1 MNPLTAGKKTADA
14 PWSEHRVPLGAA
26 RTVTVRLYAPSGEPS
41 TRASL
46 LVLHLHGGAFTGGN
60 LDAGLTSASLLA
72 AAGALVASVDYPLAP
87 LHSFPA
93 ALEAAYTALQWLA
106 RRRGARGRG
115 GLYVAGDEAGG
126 NLAAALALM
135 TRDQCG
141 PALAGQLLVSPML
154 DPCLATAS
162 LREAHA
168 GCAECQWTKGWHA
181 YLGSAE
187 RADHPYAAP
196 LYASRLTGLP
206 PALLLAAADDPLRDE
221 GQRYAE
227 RLRQAGNRVTERL
240 LPQPTGWPASLLD
253 PANVKAPWAG
263 PVRDAFIEFFRS
275 AAAPRGQAVSSSVR

>member
-1 MNPLTAGKKTADA
+1 MKPLTEGKTTPDA
-14 PWSEHRVPLGAA
+14 PWSAHRVPLGAA
-26 RTVTVRLYAPSGEPS
+26 RTVEVRLYGPGDEPAAK
-41 TRASL
+41 ASP
-46 LVLHLHGGAFTGGN
+46 LVLHLHGGAFTGGS
-60 LDAGLTSASLLA
+60 LDAGLTHATLLA

-87 LHSFPA
+87 EHSFPV

-106 RRRGARGRG
+106 RRRGARGKG
-115 GLYVAGDEAGG
+115 ALYVAGEEAGG

-141 PALAGQLLVSPML
+141 PVLTGQLLVSPML

-168 GCAECQWTKGWHA
+168 GCAECRWTKGWHA

-206 PALLLAAADDPLRDE
+206 PALLLTAADDPLRDE
-221 GQRYAE
+221 GQRYAA
-227 RLRQAGNRVTERL
+227 RLLEAGNRVTERV
-240 LPQPTGWPASLLD
+240 LPQPTGWPSSLLE
-253 PANVKAPWAG
+253 PRGREAPWSAS
-263 PVRDAFIEFFRS
+263 VREAFIEFFRS
-275 AAAPRGQAVSSSVR
+275 TAAPRGQTVSSSVR